1 MNENLALS
9 ARLNLILSW
18 HRSRVYCTRRGY
30 SLSSG
35 LKLPSWLLAELFF
48 QLSTLS
54 PFLSSQSEGGPL
66 RCPFLGAVKG
76 SPEPL
81 VGL

>member
-1 MNENLALS
+1 MKKLALS
-9 ARLNLILSW
+9 ERLNPGAGFVFTAS
-18 HRSRVYCTRRGY
+18 RRGY
-30 SLSSG
+30 RLSSG
-35 LKLPSWLLAELFF
+35 LKLPSWLPAELFF
-48 QLSTLS
+48 QLSILS

-66 RCPFLGAVKG
+66 HCPFLGAVKD